1 MALCQTGKSKP
12 TPVASSICA
21 ESADTFFTSV
31 FGAQGKRQLSD
42 YRNGEIK
49 TLLADLLAQDQI
61 RELGA
66 KASQT
71 AKLPK
76 AGLVGDPA
84 GTRRHRRGRGKRQP
98 AALAKAADA
107 PARAQQAQ
115 FAASKA
121 AERREELSHPAPA

>member
-1 MALCQTGKSKP
+1 METYTRCVEHLCG
-12 TPVASSICA
+12 
-21 ESADTFFTSV
+21 SADTFFTSV

-71 AKLPK
+71 AKLLK
-76 AGLVGDPA
+76 AGLVGI
-84 GTRRHRRGRGKRQP
+84 RQELAVIVEDEEE
-98 AALAKAADA
+98 AA
-107 PARAQQAQ
+107 
-115 FAASKA
+115 
-121 AERREELSHPAPA
+121 